1 MTDLSL
7 SKALDAVQALRDAG
21 LGQSSLN
28 NHIIA
33 VKTFSRWLWRDGRA
47 REHHLAH
54 LATSS
59 PESDRRHV
67 RRLLSPEEA
76 ARVVQAAASGPDA
89 GGLTGPD
96 RAVLYHLALGTG
108 FRRKELATL
117 TPERFTA

>member
-1 MTDLSL
+1 MQDQGSERRLRLVHCRQCTDFRSTGGTLDCSL
-7 SKALDAVQALRDAG
+7 VIYKYSYDQYFDWLECASSIRDR
-21 LGQSSLN
+21 
-28 NHIIA
+28 
-33 VKTFSRWLWRDGRA
+33 VV
-47 REHHLAH
+47 
-54 LATSS
+54 
-59 PESDRRHV
+59 SDRRHV

-89 GGLTGPD
+89 GGRTGPD